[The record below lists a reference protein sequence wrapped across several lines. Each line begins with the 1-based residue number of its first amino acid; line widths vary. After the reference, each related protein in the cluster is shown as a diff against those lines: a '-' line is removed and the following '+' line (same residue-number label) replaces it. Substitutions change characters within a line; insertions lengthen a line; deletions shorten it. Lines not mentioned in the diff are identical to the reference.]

1 MHKLELLLAL
11 LLLVAI
17 ALTPSLPQAQ
27 VLEPLCQ
34 CVCTV
39 SIGNTAFN
47 ISVLIRPTGG
57 DASLCPETDG
67 LPCFTCSADGILSG
81 CFAIYANPE
90 RAIVC
95 PTIQRAPVPVPP
107 PSQ

>member
-1 MHKLELLLAL
+1 MRNLGILLAL
-11 LLLVAI
+11 LLFVVI

-34 CVCTV
+34 CFCRD
-39 SIGNTAFN
+39 

-57 DASLCPETDG
+57 DTSLCAETDG
-67 LPCFTCSADGILSG
+67 LPCFVCNIESTLSG

-90 RAIVC
+90 KTIEC
-95 PTIQRAPVPVPP
+95 PPPQRAPVPVPQ
-107 PSQ
+107 SQ